1 MEVEKNGAIL
11 QRDKETY
18 AVVARIPCGI
28 LSLETMET
36 ISSVVKKYSIPIVK
50 ISSGQRIVLV
60 GIKPDEIDS
69 VWADLKTGIGRAL
82 EPCLHYVQA
91 CPGTSVCRFGQ
102 KNSLEM
108 GMKLENILY
117 GLPTAAKLKI
127 GVSGCPFN
135 CGEAFTRDI
144 GLIGTVKGWKL
155 IFGGNSGRAPRIGDV
170 VKEELS
176 EEDAIDLVKRFIKVY
191 TDNANPKDRT
201 ARFIEKFGIENF
213 KNKVF
218 ES

>member
-1 MEVEKNGAIL
+1 
-11 QRDKETY
+11 
-18 AVVARIPCGI
+18 
-28 LSLETMET
+28 MET
-36 ISSVVKKYSIPIVK
+36 ISSVVRNYSIPIVK

-117 GLPTAAKLKI
+117 DLPTAAKLKI

-144 GLIGTVKGWKL
+144 GLTGTVKGWKL
-155 IFGGNSGRAPRIGDV
+155 VFGGNSGRAPRIGDV